1 MAKQFIAAFLCIIAF
16 APTTEAANP
25 IRKVVTMLQM
35 MAKKVEA
42 EGKKQDELF
51 EKFFCY
57 CDNSKATLAKSIED
71 AETKIPQLES
81 DIKEAIEEKAKLDAD
96 LVQHKTDRAEATEAI
111 AKAAGIREK
120 EAAAFAKESAEDK
133 SNLDAL
139 TKALAAIEKGMA
151 GGFLQTNAAAL
162 LRQMSLN
169 LDMSSVDRDLLSSFL
184 SQGNGQGYAPA
195 SGEIVGILKQMKDTM
210 EKDLAELTAQE
221 DSAAQDFEGMKA
233 AKEKEIA
240 AATQAI
246 EEKTKRTGETAVE
259 IVNLK
264 EDLEDTQED
273 LAKDQKFLAD
283 LEKNCVIK
291 AKEWEEIKKMRSEEL
306 IAIADTIKILNDD
319 DALELFKKTAAAASA
334 SLLQVAMTD
343 KEVRQKAYGALD
355 SVRRNRKNVAIDLIA
370 MSLHSKKVSF
380 DKVITMIDEM
390 VALSAKQQGE
400 DDAKKEYCEGAID
413 ETEDK
418 IKEVDLSISDLE
430 KVIDETDGS
439 ITTLGE
445 EIKALE
451 EEIYTLD
458 KDVAIA
464 TEQRKEEH
472 AEFLET
478 KAANIA
484 VVGIIEFAKN
494 RMQKFYNPKLY
505 KPPPKRELSE
515 EERITLNMGGTL
527 APTNPPGGIAGTGI
541 SLVQDGEDADD
552 SDLDDDAPAPPPAT
566 PGAYKK
572 KSEESGGVIAM
583 MDMMKADVEK
593 ETQELEFQE
602 KDAQGEYEEMTLDA
616 SEKRTASS
624 KSIAEKTGVKAN
636 LELELQKAKDDKMA
650 AGKELF
656 ATKEY
661 LSELH
666 ADCDWLLEKYDMRK
680 EARANEVEA
689 LKKAKAVLSGADYS
703 LLQTKRRITLQIK

>member
-1 MAKQFIAAFLCIIAF
+1 MAKQFIAAFLF
-16 APTTEAANP
+16 ATAVQPAVAANP

-57 CDNSKATLAKSIED
+57 CETSKGTLAKSIED

-81 DIKEAIEEKAKLDAD
+81 DIKEAIEEKTKLDAD
-96 LVQHKTDRAEATEAI
+96 LVQHKTDREEATEAI
-111 AKAAGIREK
+111 AKASGIREK
-120 EAAAFAKESAEDK
+120 EAAAFAKESGEDQ

-151 GGFLQTNAAAL
+151 GGFLQTNAAAS
-162 LRQMSLN
+162 LRQMSLT
-169 LDMSSVDRDLLSSFL
+169 LDMSSVDRDMLSSFL

-210 EKDLAELTAQE
+210 EKDLAEVKAQE
-221 DSAAQDFEGMKA
+221 DAAQQDFEGMKA

-246 EEKTKRTGETAVE
+246 EEKTKRTGEVAVE

-273 LAKDQKFLAD
+273 LAKDKKFLAD
-283 LEKNCVIK
+283 LEKNCEIK
-291 AKEWEEIKKMRSEEL
+291 AKEWAEIKKMRSEEL

-319 DALELFKKTAAAASA
+319 DALELFKKTAAAGSA
-334 SLLQVAMTD
+334 SLLQVEVSA
-343 KEVRQKAYGALD
+343 KEVRQKAFQAL
-355 SVRRNRKNVAIDLIA
+355 SGIRRKQKNVAIDLIA
-370 MSLHSKKVSF
+370 LSLHSKKVSF

-390 VALSAKQQGE
+390 VALSAKQQAE
-400 DDAKKEYCEGAID
+400 DDAKKTYCEGAID

-418 IKEVDLSISDLE
+418 IKEQELTISDLE

-439 ITTLGE
+439 ITTLAE
-445 EIKALE
+445 EIKVLE
-451 EEIYTLD
+451 EDIYKLD
-458 KDVAIA
+458 KEVAVA

-478 KAANIA
+478 RAANNA

-494 RMQKFYNPKLY
+494 RLQKFYNPKLY

-541 SLVQDGEDADD
+541 SMVQQGDEAED
-552 SDLDDDAPAPPPAT
+552 SDSDEDAPAPPPAT

-572 KSEESGGVIAM
+572 KTEESGGVIAM

-593 ETQELEFQE
+593 ETQELEFAE

-616 SEKRTASS
+616 SEKRAANL
-624 KSIAEKTGVKAN
+624 KSIAEKTGTKAN

-650 AGKELF
+650 TGKELF
-656 ATKEY
+656 DTKEV

-680 EARANEVEA
+680 EARANEVDA

-703 LLQTKRRITLQIK
+703 LLQTNRRITLQRK